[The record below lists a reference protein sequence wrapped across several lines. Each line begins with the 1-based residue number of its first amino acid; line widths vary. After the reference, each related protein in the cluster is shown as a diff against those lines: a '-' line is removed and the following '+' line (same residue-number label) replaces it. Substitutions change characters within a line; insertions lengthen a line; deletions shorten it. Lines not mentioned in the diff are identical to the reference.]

1 MFRNYIHPFSALMIL
16 FSLYSQ
22 ACFAGS
28 DLYGNQA
35 SGYRHEDKGI
45 IAGMPGDTLIDSNQS
60 LLLRRGEY
68 EASFTVLLNRNEKI
82 PLADLDYGRFACLLI
97 GDAETFASRI
107 NDYMEMPVF
116 NLNPGSTEEIR
127 HILSEL
133 NEYDRII
140 TGITASALPLDDRNR
155 PVVNELMHLLAEKE
169 SIVAFFGPPPF
180 LGQWHGIENV
190 DGLLLAYNDDELV
203 QDLSAQLFFGAIGA
217 SGRLDMQAGDL
228 FAQGAGIDTKG
239 GLRLK
244 YTVPEEAGLDSRI
257 IYSRVDSIVETGIT
271 AGAFPGARVLVAVG
285 GKVIMDKAYGYHT
298 YDNRVKVEKSDI
310 YDLASV
316 TKITG
321 PLPLYM
327 KLADEGRL
335 DLDRPLSYYWD
346 DWKSRFFRRSNKEG
360 LIIRDLLTHQSGIT
374 PYINYWPQ
382 TIRNGNYI
390 RRWYRPEASQ
400 GYSLEISNHLYLRDN
415 FRNRVYRTIRRSELL
430 SHGEYRYSCLPF
442 IVSPVVIEEIGGR
455 QYTAALYDDFFKP
468 LGASTLRYNPLSA
481 FPAHRIVP
489 TETDNYFRKTVVHG
503 YVHDEA
509 SAVLGGISGNAGLFS
524 SAGDLAK
531 LLQMYLNQ
539 GEYGGKRYLSTEVIN
554 EFTRTQFPENNN
566 RRGLGFDKPLIDN
579 DLLPASRAYPTT
591 GASPSSFGHSGFTG
605 TFVWMDPEYDILYIF
620 LSNRVHPTRDNNL
633 ISRLNIRTS
642 VLQVFYDELGKNG
655 GGYSDELPY

>member
-1 MFRNYIHPFSALMIL
+1 MFRNSIQSLPFIVIL

-22 ACFAGS
+22 ISMAGS
-28 DLYGNQA
+28 DLSPA
-35 SGYRHEDKGI
+35 SVYRLPEKGSFSEIPYDSAI
-45 IAGMPGDTLIDSNQS
+45 ITKDS
-60 LLLRRGEY
+60 LLLDRQEI
-68 EASFTVLLNRNEKI
+68 ETSFTVLLNRNEII
-82 PLADLDYGRFACLLI
+82 PFADLDSGRYAFLMI
-97 GDAETFASRI
+97 GDAEVFSSRI
-107 NDYMEMPVF
+107 NDYLEMPVF
-116 NLNPGSTEEIR
+116 KLENGSTDGFR
-127 HILSEL
+127 QILSEL
-133 NEYDRII
+133 DYYDRII
-140 TGITASALPLDDRNR
+140 TGISASALPLDDRNR
-155 PVVNELMHLLAEKE
+155 PVVNELMHFLAGKE
-169 SIVAFFGPPPF
+169 SVIVFFGPPPF

-190 DGLLLAYNDDELV
+190 DGLLLAHTDDGLV
-203 QDLSAQLFFGAIGA
+203 QDLSAQLLFGAIGA
-217 SGRLDMQAGDL
+217 SGRLDLQAGEM
-228 FAQGAGIDTKG
+228 FSEGAGLDTRG
-239 GLRLK
+239 GIRLK
-244 YTVPEEAGLDSRI
+244 YTIPEEAGLDSRAI
-257 IYSRVDSIVETGIT
+257 DSIVDSIVETGLT

-285 GKVIMDKAYGYHT
+285 GKIILDKAYGHHT
-298 YDNRVKVEKSDI
+298 YDKRISVEKTDI

-335 DLDRPLSYYWD
+335 DIDRPLSYYWD
-346 DWKSRFFRRSNKEG
+346 DWKSRLFRRSNKKG
-360 LIIRDLLTHQSGIT
+360 LILRDLLTHQSGIA

-390 RRWYRPEASQ
+390 RRWYRPDSAK

-415 FRNRVYRTIRRSELL
+415 FRKRVYRTIRRSDLL

-442 IVSPVVIEEIGGR
+442 IVSPAVIEEIDGR
-455 QYTAALYDDFFKP
+455 SYTMALYDDFLKP
-468 LGASTLRYNPLSA
+468 LGATTLRYNPLLS

-489 TETDNYFRKTVVHG
+489 TETDNNFRKSLVHG

-531 LLQMYLNQ
+531 LLQMYLNK
-539 GEYGGKRYLSTEVIN
+539 GEYGGRRYLSAEVIN

-591 GASPSSFGHSGFTG
+591 GASPLSFGHSGFTG
-605 TFVWMDPEYDILYIF
+605 TFVWMDPEYDLLYIF
-620 LSNRVHPTRDNNL
+620 LSNRVYPTRDNNL
-633 ISRLNIRTS
+633 ISSLNIRTS
-642 VLQVFYDELGKNG
+642 VLQVFYDELEKSRDGM
-655 GGYSDELPY
+655 SDDLPY

>member
-1 MFRNYIHPFSALMIL
+1 MQF
-16 FSLYSQ
+16 
-22 ACFAGS
+22 
-28 DLYGNQA
+28 
-35 SGYRHEDKGI
+35 
-45 IAGMPGDTLIDSNQS
+45 
-60 LLLRRGEY
+60 
-68 EASFTVLLNRNEKI
+68 
-82 PLADLDYGRFACLLI
+82 
-97 GDAETFASRI
+97 
-107 NDYMEMPVF
+107 
-116 NLNPGSTEEIR
+116 
-127 HILSEL
+127 
-133 NEYDRII
+133 
-140 TGITASALPLDDRNR
+140 
-155 PVVNELMHLLAEKE
+155 LAEKE
-169 SIVAFFGPPPF
+169 SIVVFFGPSPF

-190 DGLLLAYNDDELV
+190 GGLLMANTDEELV
-203 QDLSAQLFFGAIGA
+203 QDLAAQLLFGAIGA
-217 SGRLDMQAGDL
+217 YGRLDMQAGDL
-228 FAQGAGIDTKG
+228 FVQGAGIDTKG
-239 GLRLK
+239 GMRLK
-244 YTVPEEAGLDSRI
+244 YTVPEETGLDSRI
-257 IYSRVDSIVETGIT
+257 IDSRVDSIVETGIT

-285 GKVIMDKAYGYHT
+285 GKVILDKAYGYHT
-298 YDNRVKVEKSDI
+298 YDNRVKVEKGDI

-346 DWKSRFFRRSNKEG
+346 DWKSRLFRRSNKEG
-360 LIIRDLLTHQSGIT
+360 LILRDLLTHQSGIS

-390 RRWYRPEASQ
+390 RRWYRPDAAQ

-415 FRNRVYRTIRRSELL
+415 FRNRVYRTIRRSDLL

-442 IVSPVVIEEIGGR
+442 IVSPAVIEEIGGR
-455 QYTAALYDDFFKP
+455 PYTMALYDEFFKP
-468 LGASTLRYNPLSA
+468 LGASTLRYNPLST

-489 TETDNYFRKTVVHG
+489 TETDNYFRKSVVHG

-531 LLQMYLNQ
+531 LLQMYLNK
-539 GEYGGKRYLSTEVIN
+539 GEYGGKRYLSREVIN
-554 EFTRTQFPENNN
+554 EFTRIQFPENNN

-605 TFVWMDPEYDILYIF
+605 TFVWMDPDYDLLYIF

-642 VLQVFYDELGKNG
+642 ILQVFYDEIEKNRG
-655 GGYSDELPY
+655 GMSDEFPY